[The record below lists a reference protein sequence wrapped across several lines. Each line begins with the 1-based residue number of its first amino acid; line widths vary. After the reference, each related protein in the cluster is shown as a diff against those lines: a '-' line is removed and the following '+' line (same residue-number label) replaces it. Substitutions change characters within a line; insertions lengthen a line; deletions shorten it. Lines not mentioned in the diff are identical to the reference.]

1 MPESYDIVLSSP
13 FPNYHFFAHKMR
25 ELCWQMNLSFFLVN
39 DVWVNE
45 FHRKL
50 QAKEISVRVMLD
62 LSANQTIDDDPY
74 MSLAR
79 EVKRQ
84 RGHVIDDP
92 DVTATSAHKGRFHQM
107 LLDNQIPV
115 PETIVVNRSELDNFR
130 ITDEM
135 KARLGTP
142 FVVKPAWGDSGVGVV
157 DAQSEDA
164 LRWSA
169 EQTPNSDS
177 FLVQKRLQPKELG
190 SHMGWFRLF
199 HFCREVIP
207 CWWDPATHE
216 YQLVTPAQIRKYKLN
231 PLRRIMRNIARV
243 SRMRKF
249 TSEVCLHEHGN
260 FYAIDYVNAD
270 PDMNPRSF
278 YPDGVP
284 DEVVRH
290 IVWLLFYEGMQLVK
304 KGHGFFDDELVESES
319 SLDWLAKRQR
329 EQAAMLR

>member
-1 MPESYDIVLSSP
+1 MLANEPQL
-13 FPNYHFFAHKMR
+13 
-25 ELCWQMNLSFFLVN
+25 FLVN

-62 LSANQTIDDDPY
+62 LTANQTIDDDPY

-142 FVVKPAWGDSGVGVV
+142 FVVKPAWGDSGVGVVV

-270 PDMNPRSF
+270 PDMNPSSFIPTGCRTRWCGTSCGCCSTRVCSWSKRDTGSLMTSWSSRNQASIGWRSGKESKR
-278 YPDGVP
+278 PCSDNPAIHSQAVDRICRCCP
-284 DEVVRH
+284 
-290 IVWLLFYEGMQLVK
+290 
-304 KGHGFFDDELVESES
+304 FFLSF
-319 SLDWLAKRQR
+319 
-329 EQAAMLR
+329 